1 MTQSPVSQECP
12 PPHYTLAVESVSDH
26 TFAVSVRIP
35 ARSQP
40 VTTLTLPA
48 WIPGSY
54 MIRDFARHIVKINA
68 TTEAGEAVALEKC
81 DKQTWQYHCPNQ
93 TVIVNY
99 TVFAFDLSVR
109 SAYINDQYAFC
120 NGTSVFLQIQGLE
133 NQSLT
138 LSVAKPSNSAW
149 QIYTSMPP
157 YDAATPATP
166 APQADSEPNA
176 DLSRQWHFHCES
188 YSELIDHPLFI
199 GIAQSQ
205 CFTVDGVEFEVLFSG
220 DAPVDIERI
229 CKDLEPVCQHHLSL
243 FEKPYPMERYLFM
256 TLLSDTGFGGL
267 EHRNSTALLYP
278 RFDLPLPNEHGARPD
293 GYITFLSL
301 CSHELF
307 HTWNVKRIRPQVLVQ
322 PDLQRE
328 VFTEQLWI
336 YEGFTSFYDDLTL
349 ARTGLITADK
359 YLEIVGQNL
368 TRLLH
373 GGGRH
378 LQSAAAS
385 SFDAWTR
392 FYKQDASSVNHIV
405 SYYTKGGIIAMG
417 LDLLIRRQ
425 SDNQYSLD
433 TVMKHLWN
441 DYGKDERGTPDDV
454 IATLCNDKLNIDVR
468 DYLEGVVYGTEDVD
482 LSQWLD
488 DIGVSLHYRSK
499 LNSADKGGTNAGN
512 SGHPRLLGATVKTAP
527 VGVTVVQVN
536 ADTAAS
542 EAGLHINDVL
552 LAVDNFVVNENLL
565 QRLLNTTTQAQL
577 RLTVIRDGRLL
588 ELSLPV
594 RQASPQACYF
604 TVEDRE
610 KLQRWLGLGD

>member
-1 MTQSPVSQECP
+1 MTQSSVAQPCTT
-12 PPHYTLAVESVSDH
+12 PHYTLAIDSVSDH
-26 TFAVSVRIP
+26 TFAVSVCVP
-35 ARSQP
+35 ARSKP

-54 MIRDFARHIVKINA
+54 MIRDFARHIIKINA
-68 TTEAGEAVALEKC
+68 VRESGEAVPLEKC

-93 TVIVNY
+93 TVIINY

-133 NQSLT
+133 NAPLT
-138 LSVAKPSNSAW
+138 LSVDKPPTAAW
-149 QIYTSMPP
+149 QIHTSMPQDDNP
-157 YDAATPATP
+157 TPAEQRLQTASPNNGHTP
-166 APQADSEPNA
+166 G
-176 DLSRQWHFHCES
+176 QWHYCCES
-188 YSELIDHPLFI
+188 YAELIDHPLFI

-205 CFTVDGVEFEVLFSG
+205 CFTVDGIEFEVLFSG

-229 CKDLEPVCQHHLSL
+229 CQDLKPICQHHLSL
-243 FEKPYPMERYLFM
+243 FEKPYPIERYVFM

-267 EHRNSTALLYP
+267 EHRSSTALLYP
-278 RFDLPLPNEHGARPD
+278 RFDLPLPNEHSTRPD

-307 HTWNVKRIRPQVLVQ
+307 HTWNVKRIRPQVLIQ

-349 ARTGLITADK
+349 ARTGLISADK

-378 LQSAAAS
+378 VQSAAAS

-441 DYGKDERGTPDDV
+441 DYGKDEQGTPDDV
-454 IATLCNDKLNIDVR
+454 IATLCKDKLNIDVG
-468 DYLEGVVYGTEDVD
+468 DYLDRVVYGTEDVD

-488 DIGVSLHYRSK
+488 DIGVCLQYRTK
-499 LNSADKGGTNAGN
+499 LNSADKGGTNVGN
-512 SGHPRLLGATVKTAP
+512 NGHPHLLGATVKTAP
-527 VGVTVVQVN
+527 MGVAVVQVN
-536 ADTAAS
+536 TDTPAS

-565 QRLLNTTTQAQL
+565 QRLLNTTTQAQI
-577 RLTVIRDGRLL
+577 RLTVVRDGRLL

-594 RQASPQACYF
+594 REASLQACYF
-604 TVEDRE
+604 TIEDRQ
-610 KLQRWLGLGD
+610 KLQHWLGLDQ